1 MVIDH
6 SDRRQYNQVMKQ
18 IALPL
23 YETDDFSF
31 SDIVLH
37 LGISNS
43 IKMLQGTFQN
53 PANESIRVLTH
64 GPSGSGK
71 TLVLK
76 ALLNYFRNREFGNTG
91 ECVLISADDQEAEGN
106 NLESIVAMNHE
117 DMSRYAAVLIDD
129 VDRISAS
136 DSNHLWNL
144 WNQLLT
150 TGAHLVCAS
159 SVGPDHIFSDN
170 PHLRSRMISGL
181 SLELSPPDD
190 ASRVLILDR
199 MATKRGLRLTH
210 DVISYLLSRKSR
222 NLNRLEEILGILDR
236 ISLEDRRRVT
246 LRLIKD
252 LEAEGLL

>member
-1 MVIDH
+1 
-6 SDRRQYNQVMKQ
+6 MKQ

-23 YETDDFSF
+23 YDTDDYSF
-31 SDIVLH
+31 SDVVPH
-37 LGISNS
+37 SGVSNS
-43 IKMLQGTFQN
+43 IQMLQGTFQN
-53 PANESIRVLTH
+53 PANESIRILIH

-76 ALLNYFRNREFGNTG
+76 ALLNYLKHRDTANAS
-91 ECVLISADDQEAEGN
+91 ECVLISTTDQANDGN
-106 NLESIVAMNHE
+106 DLESIVAMNH
-117 DMSRYAAVLIDD
+117 DDVSRYSAVLIDD

-136 DSNHLWNL
+136 DSTHLWNL

-181 SLELSPPDD
+181 SLELTPPDD
-190 ASRVLILDR
+190 AARVLILDR
-199 MATKRGLRLTH
+199 MAIKRGLRLTH
-210 DVISYLLSRKSR
+210 DVINYLLSRKSR
-222 NLNRLEEILGILDR
+222 NLNRLEEILRILDR

>member
-1 MVIDH
+1 
-6 SDRRQYNQVMKQ
+6 MKQ

-23 YETDDFSF
+23 YDTDDYSF
-31 SDIVLH
+31 SDVVPH
-37 LGISNS
+37 AGVSYS
-43 IKMLQGTFQN
+43 IQMLQGTFQN
-53 PANESIRVLTH
+53 PANESIRILIH

-76 ALLNYFRNREFGNTG
+76 ALLNYLKHRDTANAS
-91 ECVLISADDQEAEGN
+91 ECVLISTTDQAIDGN
-106 NLESIVAMNHE
+106 DLEFIVAMNH
-117 DMSRYAAVLIDD
+117 DDVSRYSAVLIDD

-136 DSNHLWNL
+136 DSTHLWNL

-181 SLELSPPDD
+181 SLELTPPDD
-190 ASRVLILDR
+190 AARVLILDR
-199 MATKRGLRLTH
+199 MAIKRGLRLTH
-210 DVISYLLSRKSR
+210 DVINYLLSRKSR
-222 NLNRLEEILGILDR
+222 NLNRLEEILRILDR